1 MERRE
6 HGNLLCS
13 IVRPLQSFL
22 LPRLHFTDREELF
35 PLLLFFFL
43 FGSIVLISLKYEHV
57 YAFAIVYARTGIKH
71 LGMFYLGVI
80 WKEGQ

>member
-1 MERRE
+1 MLYCSPFTKLSFTSPPLYGQRRTF
-6 HGNLLCS
+6 
-13 IVRPLQSFL
+13 SFVT
-22 LPRLHFTDREELF
+22 F
-35 PLLLFFFL
+35 FFFL

>member
-1 MERRE
+1 MFYCSFFTKLFFFPTVSTLQTEK
-6 HGNLLCS
+6 NFFLCY
-13 IVRPLQSFL
+13 I
-22 LPRLHFTDREELF
+22 
-35 PLLLFFFL
+35 FFL

-57 YAFAIVYARTGIKH
+57 DAFAIVYAHTDNKH

>member
-1 MERRE
+1 MAISYA
-6 HGNLLCS
+6 LLFALYKAFFYLAS
-13 IVRPLQSFL
+13 TLRTEKNFFL
-22 LPRLHFTDREELF
+22 CYFF
-35 PLLLFFFL
+35 FFFL